1 MRHAIVRQ
9 HYHSDG
15 TVERVTE
22 RALEALLERNVA
34 VSVVT
39 RSWPRTRLQLIEPV
53 ICDPF
58 FIGRLWRDWGFATA
72 ACHTIRRTTPSLV
85 EAHAPMLCCDLYRAG
100 DGVHAVRLEERK
112 KHAGRL
118 ECISLASSPYRRYR
132 LHAEARLYAS
142 PWLRK
147 VICKSTMVRDEIR
160 ARFAVPAEKL
170 AVIYNPVDSERFQP
184 ALRAERQ
191 RTLELHRI
199 AADATVF
206 LVICRSLSRCAVA
219 VAMEAL
225 AAVPPPAHLVVVCHA
240 RDASRINAAAR
251 AHGVVDR
258 VTIVDSRV
266 DVRPYHGAADVL
278 VSPSIYEPAP
288 DFALEAMA
296 CALPVIGSTKS
307 GVAELVVEHECGL
320 AFTSTDAAALA
331 AHMRSLQDPAMRAR
345 FGANARRAV
354 LPFTP
359 AATTLALVL
368 LYRDLLAATVPAG
381 APRTA
386 MTGA

>member
-1 MRHAIVRQ
+1 VAAQGDLQID
-9 HYHSDG
+9 DG
-15 TVERVTE
+15 ARRDP
-22 RALEALLERNVA
+22 RAFCG
-34 VSVVT
+34 
-39 RSWPRTRLQLIEPV
+39 PR
-53 ICDPF
+53 
-58 FIGRLWRDWGFATA
+58 
-72 ACHTIRRTTPSLV
+72 
-85 EAHAPMLCCDLYRAG
+85 
-100 DGVHAVRLEERK
+100 
-112 KHAGRL
+112 
-118 ECISLASSPYRRYR
+118 
-132 LHAEARLYAS
+132 
-142 PWLRK
+142 
-147 VICKSTMVRDEIR
+147 
-160 ARFAVPAEKL
+160 EKL
-170 AVIYNPVDSERFQP
+170 AVIYNPVDGERFQP

-296 CALPVIGSTKS
+296 CALPVIGSTNRAS
-307 GVAELVVEHECGL
+307 PSCSSSMSADSRSRRPTRQRSRRTC
-320 AFTSTDAAALA
+320 ARCRTRRCARASAPMRDARCC
-331 AHMRSLQDPAMRAR
+331 RSR
-345 FGANARRAV
+345 
-354 LPFTP
+354 P

-386 MTGA
+386 MPGA